1 MTRCPGLGRPLLLPL
16 FVLAV
21 SLSACDQVKLA
32 LSPEPTTSVGSP
44 QVRQIV
50 DAAKA
55 QAQLTRY
62 YDPAYV
68 KIGYPD
74 GDVRPERGVCADV
87 VVRAFRQ
94 VGLDLQKEIHEDMRR
109 NFSKYPNL
117 WGLSKPDSNIDH
129 RRVPNLMTY
138 FARKG
143 KSVAIT
149 DRASDYLSGDVVAW
163 RFDNGLYHVGMVS
176 DLLDQSSMAPKMVHN
191 VGAGVQIEDVL
202 FTWKIIGHYRF
213 FN

>member
-1 MTRCPGLGRPLLLPL
+1 MLVM
-16 FVLAV
+16 VLT
-21 SLSACDQVKLA
+21 LSACDQFKAA
-32 LSPEPTTSVGSP
+32 LSPEPTRSIGSP
-44 QVRQIV
+44 RVRQIV

-55 QAQLTRY
+55 QRDQTRN

-68 KIGYPD
+68 RIGYPN

-94 VGLDLQKEIHEDMRR
+94 VGLDLQKEVHEDMQK

-143 KSVAIT
+143 KTVAVT

-163 RFDNGLYHVGMVS
+163 RFDNGLYHIGMVS
-176 DLLDQSSMAPKMVHN
+176 DILDQSSRAPKMVHN

-202 FTWKIIGHYRF
+202 FKWKIIGHYRLI
-213 FN
+213 N

>member
-1 MTRCPGLGRPLLLPL
+1 ML
-16 FVLAV
+16 VVAA

-32 LSPEPTTSVGSP
+32 FAPEATMSVGSP
-44 QVRQIV
+44 RVRQIV

-55 QAQLTRY
+55 QREQTRY

-68 KIGYPD
+68 RIGYPN

-87 VVRAFRQ
+87 VVRAFRR
-94 VGLDLQKEIHEDMRR
+94 VGVDLQKEVHEDMKQ

-138 FARKG
+138 FTRKG
-143 KSVAIT
+143 KSVAVT
-149 DRASDYLSGDVVAW
+149 DRAADYRSGDIVAW
-163 RFDNGLYHVGMVS
+163 RFDNGLYHIGMVS
-176 DLLDQSSMAPKMVHN
+176 DMLDPSSNAPKMVHN

-202 FTWKIIGHYRF
+202 FKWKIIGHYRV